1 MLAIRSGYRSVVFH
15 VHPSSTVHHF
25 FLHLDYFCYCN
36 KQRHSLEINSSAL
49 KQHDGDSVFSLSQQR
64 KTMRERCSQAK
75 ILLKMSLLNV
85 VFLSLL
91 LPGSHRSSTNKL
103 KALREHKT
111 LPRISPLRLKSVHLI
126 YLDPDPFPPPISHLS
141 LPVDRKTGINP
152 HLRVVKPKV
161 HYAGG
166 VLND

>member
-1 MLAIRSGYRSVVFH
+1 
-15 VHPSSTVHHF
+15 
-25 FLHLDYFCYCN
+25 
-36 KQRHSLEINSSAL
+36 
-49 KQHDGDSVFSLSQQR
+49 
-64 KTMRERCSQAK
+64 MRERCYQAK

-111 LPRISPLRLKSVHLI
+111 LPRISPLRLKSVHLLI

-141 LPVDRKTGINP
+141 LPVDRKTGINL

-161 HYAGG
+161 HYTGG
-166 VLND
+166 VFKMINTCYKCIKKTARV